1 MSSAPV
7 CFSRTNLIWTAGI
20 KSNNDLWDHSVL
32 WWETVARK
40 GPWDNQWRGI
50 LSAEGFKPSRQ
61 QGLDNSSLKCYLA
74 KLTVQRC
81 VPVASHLLPSKQ
93 VVVDLKEKKPQK
105 RWLIILMSLKTHSQQ
120 FSCTTAKNK
129 ILAAKWFP
137 SLTPGTPTH
146 LWNFTR
152 RCWNLQILLLLR
164 VQEMFPKN
172 HIAWFPTSQPSVRK
186 HEKPK
191 WLEFLIIANSY
202 MRARKL
208 KMQSN
213 LSLCKIQAAN
223 VIPVAS

>member
-1 MSSAPV
+1 MLLGKINAAV
-7 CFSRTNLIWTAGI
+7 LRARCFSPIAQQTSGC
-20 KSNNDLWDHSVL
+20 
-32 WWETVARK
+32 
-40 GPWDNQWRGI
+40 
-50 LSAEGFKPSRQ
+50 GFKRKKNLKSA
-61 QGLDNSSLKCYLA
+61 GSLFSWVWKFIPNNF
-74 KLTVQRC
+74 R
-81 VPVASHLLPSKQ
+81 VPQP
-93 VVVDLKEKKPQK
+93 
-105 RWLIILMSLKTHSQQ
+105 RI
-120 FSCTTAKNK
+120 K

-146 LWNFTR
+146 LWNVTR

-202 MRARKL
+202 MRAGKL

-213 LSLCKIQAAN
+213 LSLCKTQAAN
-223 VIPVAS
+223 VIPVASFLNIVNCFKKNQNTRKHCPLHFSCLTCYLLF